1 VRKHHGHVGSWQR
14 DGDARCCV
22 TGEDRRYDAGGSRGE
37 DATRQVLKHLTLE
50 TVVIDRMGRTTW
62 DRRRIDV
69 PVRLRPMRVDVAG
82 RVRLRWLRKP
92 RQRAERWP
100 SQRNER
106 DPGDN
111 PFDPPHIWSS

>member
-1 VRKHHGHVGSWQR
+1 MGSWQR
-14 DGDARCCV
+14 NGDARCCV
-22 TGEDRRYDAGGSRGE
+22 TGDDRRYDAGGRRGE
-37 DATRQVLKHLTLE
+37 DATRQVLEHLALE
-50 TVVIDRMGRTTW
+50 TVVIDRMGRTTR

-69 PVRLRPMRVDVAG
+69 LVLLRPVRVDVAG
-82 RVRLRWLRKP
+82 RMRLRGLRKP

-106 DPGDN
+106 DPSDN